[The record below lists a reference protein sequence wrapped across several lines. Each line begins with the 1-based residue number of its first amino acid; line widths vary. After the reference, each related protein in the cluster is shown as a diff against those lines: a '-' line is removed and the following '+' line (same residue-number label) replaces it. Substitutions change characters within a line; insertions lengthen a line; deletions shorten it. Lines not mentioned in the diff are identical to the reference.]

1 MKNAIEDSVRE
12 IYRSLRGKH
21 AEFCGCTRCEDD
33 VIAFALNHTRP
44 RYVAGPPMGAAVT
57 SVQLAQDQSRA
68 ELTVIVFNA
77 MQRVAR
83 EPRHSPPK

>member
-1 MKNAIEDSVRE
+1 MKNAIEDAVRE
-12 IYRSLRGKH
+12 VYRSLKARH
-21 AEFCGCTRCEDD
+21 AEFCGCARCEDD

-68 ELTVIVFNA
+68 ELTVIVFDA
-77 MQRVAR
+77 MKRVAQ
-83 EPRHSPPK
+83 EPRHNSTA